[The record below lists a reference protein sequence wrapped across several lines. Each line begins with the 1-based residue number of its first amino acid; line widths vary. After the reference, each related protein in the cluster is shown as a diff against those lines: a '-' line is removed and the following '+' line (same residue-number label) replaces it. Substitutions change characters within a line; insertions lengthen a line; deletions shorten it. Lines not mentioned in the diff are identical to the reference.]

1 MSEVKSWQKIRKKNR
16 FYYNEDFLGSLQG
29 RSIRILSEYY
39 GPLKKIKKNKIYDT
53 IVFFGSARIKST
65 DMAEA
70 NLKQL
75 NPSAS
80 NKEKFRAKKDIEI
93 SRYYEEARQ
102 LAYMLTKWSKN
113 LKSKK
118 SRYIITSGGGGGIM
132 EAANRGAKEA
142 DGISM
147 GLTISL
153 PFEATSNEFI
163 SKDLDLKFHYFFM
176 RKFWFIYLAKALVV
190 WPGGFGTLD
199 EVMELLTLIQTKKI
213 KKRLPILL
221 YGSEF
226 WNSVVNWEYLVEC
239 GTISE
244 DDLDLFHISD
254 NVDDAFDYIVK
265 YIEEYKLKGPNF

>member
-1 MSEVKSWQKIRKKNR
+1 MAKDKRKNR
-16 FYYNEDFLGSLQG
+16 FYFNEDFLGSPQG
-29 RSIRILSEYY
+29 RSVRILSEYY

-53 IVFFGSARIKST
+53 IVFFGSARIKSEYE
-65 DMAEA
+65 AEDY
-70 NLKQL
+70 LKKL
-75 NPSAS
+75 DTS
-80 NKEKFRAKKDIEI
+80 NSDKEKIRAKKDLEM
-93 SRYYEEARQ
+93 SRYYEDARV
-102 LAYMLTKWSKN
+102 LSYKLTKWSKN

-142 DGISM
+142 EGISI

-163 SKDLDLKFHYFFM
+163 SQDLDLKFHYFFM

-213 KKRLPILL
+213 KKRLPIVLF
-221 YGSEF
+221 GSEF
-226 WNSVVNWEYLVEC
+226 WNSVVNWNYLIDC

-244 DDLDLFHISD
+244 DDLDLFYISD
-254 NVDDAFDYIVK
+254 NVEDAYNYIIK

>member
-1 MSEVKSWQKIRKKNR
+1 MAKDKRKNR
-16 FYYNEDFLGSLQG
+16 FYFNEDFLGSPQG
-29 RSIRILSEYY
+29 RSVRILSEYY

-53 IVFFGSARIKST
+53 IVFFGSARIKSR
-65 DMAEA
+65 DEAEDY
-70 NLKQL
+70 LKKL
-75 NPSAS
+75 DTS
-80 NKEKFRAKKDIEI
+80 NSDKEKIRAKKDLEM
-93 SRYYEEARQ
+93 SKYYEDARV
-102 LAYMLTKWSKN
+102 LSYKLTKWSKN

-142 DGISM
+142 KGISI

-163 SKDLDLKFHYFFM
+163 SQDLDLKFHYFFM

-213 KKRLPILL
+213 KKRLPIVLF
-221 YGSEF
+221 GSEF
-226 WNSVVNWEYLVEC
+226 WNSVVNWNYLIEC

-244 DDLDLFHISD
+244 DDLDLFYISD
-254 NVDDAFDYIVK
+254 NVEDVYNYITK